1 MARRAQIIIDIE
13 SKEAREQVARLGE
26 GFEVLRS
33 EAADGVRRTQAAID
47 DLGKSAN
54 RARRPTQNYTN
65 LLFTATE
72 AAQDAQ
78 YGVRAAANNITFF
91 AEQAT
96 QAAARSGGLMSVLRG
111 MGSAI
116 LTPGGALAGLTALV
130 ALGPQ
135 IGSFFSKLVSD
146 AEDASVSLD
155 DLAAAAQDVV
165 SVQAQIEGLDLTEQ
179 EARAARER
187 LQQRISSL
195 DARDQ
200 NAVTRTFARGLQ
212 GLSTLTGGV
221 VQVTE
226 GDRRALAANQQRNDL
241 ERALEA
247 INEQLDKIDAKRRVL
262 ELLRG
267 AGVSGSG
274 GGATALGLPPAGV
287 VTPRDRLSRGEAVEF
302 PALGSLLT
310 GSARTLLGGVGAV
323 NDRLARRGQFEG
335 FGSQR
340 GFLQARIQLLTQALQ
355 QLRQSGISPTAATVQ
370 DMRDAL
376 KTARDQMDQLQGST
390 AETTHVLEG
399 IGQSAALTGLSTM
412 TSILQEGANASE
424 RMQSALRSV
433 TQTAS
438 QQLLRL
444 AFQGGAFGLSGGAT
458 GLLGAGLGVFSGL
471 FHEGTSYYP
480 GGVGI
485 VGERGPELV
494 RLPRGSEIQ
503 NATDTRRNMR
513 AARQGGGAGSA
524 QLAQMQRIANKI
536 ERMTQNPPP
545 VVIDPMHM
553 GEKLTRYE
561 ALR

>member
-1 MARRAQIIIDIE
+1 
-13 SKEAREQVARLGE
+13 
-26 GFEVLRS
+26 
-33 EAADGVRRTQAAID
+33 
-47 DLGKSAN
+47 
-54 RARRPTQNYTN
+54 
-65 LLFTATE
+65 
-72 AAQDAQ
+72 
-78 YGVRAAANNITFF
+78 
-91 AEQAT
+91 
-96 QAAARSGGLMSVLRG
+96 
-111 MGSAI
+111 
-116 LTPGGALAGLTALV
+116 
-130 ALGPQ
+130 
-135 IGSFFSKLVSD
+135 
-146 AEDASVSLD
+146 
-155 DLAAAAQDVV
+155 
-165 SVQAQIEGLDLTEQ
+165 
-179 EARAARER
+179 
-187 LQQRISSL
+187 
-195 DARDQ
+195 
-200 NAVTRTFARGLQ
+200 
-212 GLSTLTGGV
+212 
-221 VQVTE
+221 
-226 GDRRALAANQQRNDL
+226 
-241 ERALEA
+241 
-247 INEQLDKIDAKRRVL
+247 
-262 ELLRG
+262 
-267 AGVSGSG
+267 
-274 GGATALGLPPAGV
+274 
-287 VTPRDRLSRGEAVEF
+287 
-302 PALGSLLT
+302 
-310 GSARTLLGGVGAV
+310 
-323 NDRLARRGQFEG
+323 
-335 FGSQR
+335 
-340 GFLQARIQLLTQALQ
+340 
-355 QLRQSGISPTAATVQ
+355 
-370 DMRDAL
+370 MRDAL

-545 VVIDPMHM
+545 VVIDPMHI